1 MSSCPAFREAVSAGL
16 DDELRP
22 LEREALEGHLAE
34 CSGCRAHASEVEHLH
49 RMTRV
54 VPADAVPDLTRGIL
68 AAHRAETRPERADH
82 LADSADWR
90 RWALGVLGLTIAVL
104 ALPGLVMGGTGA
116 PIHLSRELA
125 AWEVA
130 LAASLLLVAWQP
142 RRAEGVFPLAGVVV
156 VILFVT
162 AIADA
167 FAGDIRIVTEAHH
180 VLEIAAVGILFSL
193 SRSHPSPRPAAP
205 AAA

>member
-1 MSSCPAFREAVSAGL
+1 MSSCHAFREALSASL

-22 LEREALEGHLAE
+22 LERAALDGHLAD
-34 CSGCRAHASEVEHLH
+34 CVSCRSHAAEVQRLH

-54 VPADAVPDLTRGIL
+54 TPADAVPDLTHAIL
-68 AAHRAETRPERADH
+68 TTHRASTRSTAADT
-82 LADSADWR
+82 ADWR
-90 RWALGVLGLTIAVL
+90 RWALAVLGLTIAVL
-104 ALPGLVMGGTGA
+104 SLPSLLVGDASTS
-116 PIHLSRELA
+116 IHLSRELA

-130 LAASLLLVAWQP
+130 LSASLLLAAWQP

-167 FAGDIRIVTEAHH
+167 AAGDTRVITEAHH
-180 VLEIAAVGILFSL
+180 VLELAAVGILFSL
-193 SRSHPSPRPAAP
+193 SRSHSSPRSAAP
-205 AAA
+205 AAV

>member
-1 MSSCPAFREAVSAGL
+1 MSSCPAFREAISAGL

-22 LEREALEGHLAE
+22 LERDALEGHLAE
-34 CSGCRAHASEVEHLH
+34 CSGCRTHTREVEHLH

-54 VPADAVPDLTRGIL
+54 APADAVPDLTQEIL
-68 AAHRAETRPERADH
+68 ATHRAGTRRATT
-82 LADSADWR
+82 DSADWR

-104 ALPGLVMGGTGA
+104 ALPGLVIGDAGT

-125 AWEVA
+125 SWELA

-142 RRAEGVFPLAGVVV
+142 RRSEGVFPLAGVVV

-162 AIADA
+162 AVADA

-180 VLEIAAVGILFSL
+180 VLQIAAVGILFSL
-193 SRSHPSPRPAAP
+193 SRSHPSPRSAAT

>member
-1 MSSCPAFREAVSAGL
+1 MSSCHAFREALSASL

-22 LEREALEGHLAE
+22 LERDALDGHLAD
-34 CSGCRAHASEVEHLH
+34 CVPCRSRAAELQVLH

-54 VPADAVPDLTRGIL
+54 TPADAVPDLTRTIL
-68 AAHRAETRPERADH
+68 TTHRANTTVTSAE
-82 LADSADWR
+82 SADWR
-90 RWALGVLGLTIAVL
+90 RWALAVLGLTIAVL
-104 ALPGLVMGGTGA
+104 SLPSLLTGDAGTS
-116 PIHLSRELA
+116 IHLSRELA

-130 LAASLLLVAWQP
+130 LSASLLLVAWQP

-156 VILFVT
+156 AILFVT

-167 FAGDIRIVTEAHH
+167 AAGDTLVVTEAHH
-180 VLEIAAVGILFSL
+180 VLELAAVGVLFSL